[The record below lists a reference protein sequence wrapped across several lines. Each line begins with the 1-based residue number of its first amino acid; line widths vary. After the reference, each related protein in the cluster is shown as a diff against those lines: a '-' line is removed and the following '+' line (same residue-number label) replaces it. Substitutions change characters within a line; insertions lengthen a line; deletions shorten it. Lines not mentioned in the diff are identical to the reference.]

1 MLVAFVNQLGRQQQ
15 WRAEQSEQ
23 GGQAMSKTV
32 HLVVIIAVSLVLGAA
47 LGFRFQDQPHRLS
60 DHDIKELFGRMERDA
75 ERFRKSL
82 HEDLE
87 HAHWEDKRDREG
99 MNKAAADFE
108 RATDRLKDHFH
119 NGNAR
124 PGDVQ
129 EVLDRGAAI
138 DAFIVGRHLVPRA
151 RADWMTLRGDLDQ
164 LASAYN
170 ITWSWPEGPQG

>member
-1 MLVAFVNQLGRQQQ
+1 MR
-15 WRAEQSEQ
+15 
-23 GGQAMSKTV
+23 KTV
-32 HLVVIIAVSLVLGAA
+32 HRLVILAISLVLGAT
-47 LGFRFQDQPHRLS
+47 LGAAPSVRAQDQPHRMS
-60 DHDIKELFGRMERDA
+60 DHDLKELFGRMERDA

-87 HAHWEDKRDREG
+87 HAHWDDKRDRES
-99 MNKAAADFE
+99 MNKAAGEFE

-129 EVLDRGAAI
+129 EVLDRGAEI
-138 DAFIVGRHLVPRA
+138 DSFIVGRHLVPRA
-151 RADWMTLRGDLDQ
+151 RADWMTLRGDLDH

-170 ITWSWPEGPQG
+170 ITWSWPEGPRG